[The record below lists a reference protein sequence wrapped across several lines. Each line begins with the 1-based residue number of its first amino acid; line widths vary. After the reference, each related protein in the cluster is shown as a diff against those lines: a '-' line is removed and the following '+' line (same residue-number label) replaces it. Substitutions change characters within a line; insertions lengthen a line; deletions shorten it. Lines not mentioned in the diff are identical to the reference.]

1 MNNSRGMGVGDFVGD
16 LYRDIEYF
24 PQWHPMPWGAT
35 VKRHACNVFHHD
47 EFDAIR
53 RRDVVDD
60 DNIRMVQ
67 RRRRLRLLHEAL
79 LAAGVGDLVRKK
91 HLDRD
96 EPIKACVPSLPDR
109 AHAAFTELFYNLVLK
124 EPTAEHSLNCNAGV
138 ESGGPVLSPD
148 G

>member
-1 MNNSRGMGVGDFVGD
+1 
-16 LYRDIEYF
+16 
-24 PQWHPMPWGAT
+24 MPGGAA
-35 VKRHACNVFHHD
+35 VKRHARNVFDND
-47 EFDAIR
+47 EFDAIG

-96 EPIKACVPSLPDR
+96 QPIKTLVPSLPDR
-109 AHAAFTELFYNLVLK
+109 AHATLTELFQNFVM
-124 EPTAEHSLNCNAGV
+124 EERAAEHFLNCNAGLD
-138 ESGGPVLSPD
+138 SGGSEPGSTRRSLYRSCLVA
-148 G
+148 